1 MRKDGLGAGRHQI
14 RSHIF
19 VADVSDGFD
28 DIVAMFRAPEHS
40 IPVLAFP
47 VVGFFG
53 MINLKNRVSTDYY
66 LRMNI
71 IFSGNA
77 ARVPIW
83 GREGG
88 CFDNPSVG
96 PRFAPPDLRVAG
108 MSK

>member
-1 MRKDGLGAGRHQI
+1 MRKDGLGVGRHQI

-53 MINLKNRVSTDYY
+53 MINFKKSRIDRLLFAYEHYFFRKRGARTD
-66 LRMNI
+66 L
-71 IFSGNA
+71 GT
-77 ARVPIW
+77 
-83 GREGG
+83 GRWL
-88 CFDNPSVG
+88 F
-96 PRFAPPDLRVAG
+96 
-108 MSK
+108 

>member
-1 MRKDGLGAGRHQI
+1 MRKDGLGVGRHQI

-40 IPVLAFP
+40 IPVLSFP

-53 MINLKNRVSTDYY
+53 MINLKNRVSTDFH

-71 IFSGNA
+71 IFPETRRAYRSGDGKVVVLIIG
-77 ARVPIW
+77 RSVPDSRHLVYW
-83 GREGG
+83 PP
-88 CFDNPSVG
+88 PS
-96 PRFAPPDLRVAG
+96 P
-108 MSK
+108 